1 MKNQMKFN
9 NEIAKFSLYNNL
21 HVEYLIWIYLKS
33 IRNKPF
39 YVKEDLK
46 ELPISSSLLV
56 SKLKNNSFYN
66 YNNNKL
72 YLKNVNSLPIER
84 GKIHNTLVLEEL
96 FLFMRS
102 LNSSHKKTSK
112 FWSSTKIKKLML
124 SIVAC
129 QYGDYKPYAIC
140 LIAKDTNCSEA
151 TVKRALHSVY
161 IDKTRG
167 EQQEPTNCFF
177 YTQNKKVYISPN
189 FNTLNIGKKFIKR

>member
-39 YVKEDLK
+39 YIKEDLK
-46 ELPISSSLLV
+46 ELPISSSLMV

-84 GKIHNTLVLEEL
+84 
-96 FLFMRS
+96 
-102 LNSSHKKTSK
+102 
-112 FWSSTKIKKLML
+112 
-124 SIVAC
+124 
-129 QYGDYKPYAIC
+129 
-140 LIAKDTNCSEA
+140 
-151 TVKRALHSVY
+151 
-161 IDKTRG
+161 
-167 EQQEPTNCFF
+167 
-177 YTQNKKVYISPN
+177 
-189 FNTLNIGKKFIKR
+189 